1 MGWRPSPVTRSLTG
15 SSQPSV
21 ARGGDVSGLPVR
33 GQCPFWS
40 LWPGPGAHSHE
51 GGLGAGERGGLG
63 HGAWPWRMFAP
74 QQTPRTPPRGVI
86 HPGVATAYGS
96 AGCSAWSVFCH
107 WRVCQAE
114 FLERGSKGLLSFG
127 GHSSG
132 PRFRAPHQ
140 PPISYETL
148 IPDSRGSAFPR
159 CLPPLSCCPPT
170 LNATL

>member
-1 MGWRPSPVTRSLTG
+1 MTRSLAG

-21 ARGGDVSGLPVR
+21 ARGGDVSGLPVC

-74 QQTPRTPPRGVI
+74 QQTPRTPVGAL
-86 HPGVATAYGS
+86 HPGVCTAMVPQAAVPGLS
-96 AGCSAWSVFCH
+96 FCR

-127 GHSSG
+127 GHSLG

-170 LNATL
+170 LNATLQSLRRAAV